1 MTNYLECL
9 TIKKI
14 LEAVLEIGINKSI
27 SYRIKYYIERNFQR
41 ITCDF
46 TDYREIRHQG
56 VGNKNKLLHKIV
68 ILCNNLKI

>member
-27 SYRIKYYIERNFQR
+27 SYRIKYY
-41 ITCDF
+41 
-46 TDYREIRHQG
+46 
-56 VGNKNKLLHKIV
+56 K
-68 ILCNNLKI
+68 